1 MLFSFINLLQSCHHP
16 KIMSDSCNCKVQV
29 SALAGTETVKNG
41 DRAKPACI
49 AQTFQ
54 KVRSWY
60 EHLGCL
66 SAGGHC
72 HQCAGLESTRG
83 KWGRGRGVSLPSN
96 GAHFLNPLL
105 FKHAE
110 KCRFKLPEFPGERN
124 GESFGYFC
132 PAGDVGA
139 LWSAH
144 VWFSS
149 QDLCLPQCRGW
160 PDRSAEIAQLRTDS
174 VFCFSFYWLCGT
186 ISTISFSTA

>member
-1 MLFSFINLLQSCHHP
+1 MTVATAKCRFQHLQ
-16 KIMSDSCNCKVQV
+16 VQRRWRME
-29 SALAGTETVKNG
+29 TE
-41 DRAKPACI
+41 
-49 AQTFQ
+49 
-54 KVRSWY
+54 
-60 EHLGCL
+60 L
-66 SAGGHC
+66 
-72 HQCAGLESTRG
+72 
-83 KWGRGRGVSLPSN
+83 SLPASPKRSKKSDHGMSIWAAFQQVGIAISVLVWRAPEGN
-96 GAHFLNPLL
+96 GGEGGESLCHLMEHIFWTLFCLNMQ
-105 FKHAE
+105 K
-110 KCRFKLPEFPGERN
+110 KCRFKLPGFPGERN

-174 VFCFSFYWLCGT
+174 VFWFSFYWLCGT